1 MGAVGDGRHAH
12 RARATVTNERGAV
25 TIVAILGALILCTM
39 ALGAADAGSMLLAR
53 SRAQAA
59 ADAAAL
65 AAAATQAPVL
75 HQGDD
80 PAAAARAEAERNGA
94 TLVRCDCTIGVAVAQ
109 VEVSVVPRLAFIKA
123 WFGRRARA
131 VARAELDPDVLTYRD
146 DR

>member
-1 MGAVGDGRHAH
+1 V
-12 RARATVTNERGAV
+12 RAERGAV
-25 TIVAILGALILCTM
+25 TIVAILGSLTLCTM

-65 AAAATQAPVL
+65 AAVATQAPVL

-94 TLVRCDCTIGVAVAQ
+94 TLLRCDCAVGAVIAE
-109 VEVSVVPRLAFIKA
+109 VEVAVVPRLAFIKA

-131 VARAELDPDVLTYRD
+131 TARAELDPDVLSYRD